1 MKDELQHVTEQYR
14 RLSANYPRRKT
25 DKFFVDYENKY
36 KYNGFMDKTVRYIEE
51 FQLLNPELWRRFV
64 QQFREDADGEDAGWR
79 GEYWGKMMRG
89 ACFVYSYTQNAQLYQ
104 ILTQTVAD
112 MMDSADENGRI
123 SSYAVGREFDGW
135 DIWSRKYVLLGMQYF
150 LEICTDNAFADKIIA
165 SMCGQVDYMMDK
177 IGDKEDGKTPI
188 TSATRHWRGLNS
200 SSLLEPVVR
209 LYSLTNEKKYLDFA
223 EYIVHCGGTDVAN
236 IFELAYQNEF
246 YPYQY
251 PVTKAYEMTSCFEGL
266 LEYYRIV
273 GEEWHKTAILHFADK
288 ILESDFTVIGCCG
301 CTHELFDHSAVRQ
314 ANTTNG
320 EIMQETCVTVTL
332 MKFFYQLNLLTGNAK
347 YVDAF
352 EISLYNA
359 YLGAVNTEKVIEPT
373 IQKEHP
379 DWNIEPL
386 PFDSYSPLTA
396 GTRGNGIG
404 GLKLMSDNHYYGCC
418 ACIGAAGI
426 GLVPKLQ
433 LLATKQ
439 GFVMNLFIDGT
450 VETQTASGNKIIFE
464 TKTEYPKNRSVAI
477 TIHTEQAEEFDLLIR
492 NPKWSKTTKLT
503 VGGEQIAVGE
513 GYIRVSRAW
522 KNGDVV
528 EMTLDMRTQAI
539 MPIPYGEQ
547 ILMNKVIWGHNYM
560 VSTYDKE
567 DPLAH
572 KHIALRRG
580 PVMLAQENRLGYSVD
595 EPVSVQVNADGT
607 VNTVLPDTDIAPYP
621 HMVEVKVPLADDGY
635 MTVTDYASAGKLWT
649 EESKMAVWMLTK

>member
-1 MKDELQHVTEQYR
+1 MKDKFQHLTEQYH
-14 RLSANYPRRKT
+14 RLLANYPRLKT
-25 DKFFVDYENKY
+25 DKFFADYENRY
-36 KYNGFMDKTVRYIEE
+36 SYNGFMDKTFRYIED
-51 FQLLNPELWRRFV
+51 FQLLKPELWRRFV
-64 QQFREDADGEDAGWR
+64 QQFREDADGGDAGWR

-104 ILTQTVAD
+104 VLTQTITD
-112 MMDSADENGRI
+112 MMDSADGNGRI
-123 SSYAVGREFDGW
+123 SSYAAGREFDGW

-150 LEICTDNAFADKIIA
+150 LEICENSALAEKIIV
-165 SMCGQVDYMMDK
+165 SMRGQVDYIMNK
-177 IGDKEDGKTPI
+177 IGDKEEGKMPI

-209 LYSLTNEKKYLDFA
+209 LYSLTKEQKYLDFA
-223 EYIVHCGGTDVAN
+223 EYIVNCGGTDVAN

-266 LEYYRIV
+266 LEYYRIT

-320 EIMQETCVTVTL
+320 KIMQETCVTVTL

-347 YVDAF
+347 YADAF

-373 IQKEHP
+373 IQEEHP

-433 LLATKQ
+433 LLATKH
-439 GFVMNLFIDGT
+439 GFVMNLFVGGT
-450 VETQTASGNKIIFE
+450 VEMQTAGGNKIIFE
-464 TKTEYPKNRSVAI
+464 TKTEYPKSGHVVI
-477 TIHTEQAEEFDLLIR
+477 TIHTKQQENFELLIR
-492 NPKWSKTTKLT
+492 NPYWSKTTELAVNGK
-503 VGGEQIAVGE
+503 QIAANE
-513 GYIRVSRAW
+513 GYIRVSREW
-522 KNGDVV
+522 KDGDIV
-528 EMTLDMRTQAI
+528 EVNLDMRTEAI
-539 MPIPYGEQ
+539 YPVSYGEQ
-547 ILMNKVIWGHNYM
+547 ILMNEVIWGHNYM

-567 DPLAH
+567 DPLAR

-580 PVMLAQENRLGYSVD
+580 PIMLAQENRLGYSVD
-595 EPVSVQVNADGT
+595 KPVSIHVNTDGT
-607 VNTVLPDTDIAPYP
+607 VDTVLPKQENAPYP
-621 HMVEVKVPLADDGY
+621 HMVEVKVPLTDGSY

-649 EESKMAVWMLTK
+649 EESKMAVWMLTQ